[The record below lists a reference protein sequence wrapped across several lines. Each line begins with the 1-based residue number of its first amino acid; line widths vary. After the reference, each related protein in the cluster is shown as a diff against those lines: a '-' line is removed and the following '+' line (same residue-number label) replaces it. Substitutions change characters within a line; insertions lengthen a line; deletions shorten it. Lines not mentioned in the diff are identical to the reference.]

1 MPGCLRVEVRGG
13 GDQRAE
19 RRVEMAE
26 GVVVQSVTKRTG
38 DFSGWRGPQSSKEK
52 WERRR
57 SMRALGRRK
66 NCWLEGESM

>member
-1 MPGCLRVEVRGG
+1 
-13 GDQRAE
+13 
-19 RRVEMAE
+19 MAE

-38 DFSGWRGPQSSKEK
+38 DFLVWRGPQSSKEK
-52 WERRR
+52 WGRRR